1 MVEPSLPSAPEIPSP
16 GLAAKFGMLWLTNKP
31 LAIFLI
37 ILFILLILGI
47 IFAVVWFLVIAP
59 KRAATKNSSTPA
71 STPVSPTPVAHL
83 TSSLIRSHVL
93 STGVSPQQHSL
104 QMTHQGD
111 DEE

>member
-1 MVEPSLPSAPEIPSP
+1 MVEPSLPSAPEVPSP

-37 ILFILLILGI
+37 LLFILLILGI

-59 KRAATKNSSTPA
+59 KRAAAKASSTPTA
-71 STPVSPTPVAHL
+71 AGPVSPTAAHL